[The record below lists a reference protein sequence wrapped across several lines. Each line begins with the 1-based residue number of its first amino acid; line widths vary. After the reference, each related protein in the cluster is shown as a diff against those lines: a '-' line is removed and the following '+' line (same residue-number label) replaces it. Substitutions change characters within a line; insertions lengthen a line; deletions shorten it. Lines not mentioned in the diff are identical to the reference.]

1 MALSVGELVLDR
13 YVIEAL
19 IGQGGM
25 GEVYRARHQ
34 TLGMPVAVKAVT
46 GDASA
51 ELTARFTR
59 EAQLLARVR
68 HPNVVSILDVG
79 RTLGGTPCMVMEFL
93 EGEAL
98 DARLERRGAS
108 PWREVRAVAL
118 AVLKGLT
125 AIHGAGIVHRDLKP
139 ANVLITRGSPS
150 IVNIFDFGIAQ
161 PTGDGAAKMTRTGAV
176 IGTPAYMS
184 PEQLVGGDIDA
195 RSDI

>member
-13 YVIEAL
+13 YVIESL

-46 GDASA
+46 GAASP

-79 RTLGGTPCMVMEFL
+79 RTLEGTPCMVMEFL

-98 DARLERRGAS
+98 DSRLERRGAFQ
-108 PWREVRAVAL
+108 WREVRAV
-118 AVLKGLT
+118 
-125 AIHGAGIVHRDLKP
+125 
-139 ANVLITRGSPS
+139 
-150 IVNIFDFGIAQ
+150 
-161 PTGDGAAKMTRTGAV
+161 
-176 IGTPAYMS
+176 
-184 PEQLVGGDIDA
+184 E
-195 RSDI
+195 RS